1 MRRRAISDVLYTSMM
16 REIVLATNNE
26 GKLRE
31 FNHAFEGSD
40 IRFISL
46 KDIPGAPDVVED
58 GVTYEDNARLKAR
71 AIARFTGRPTV
82 ADDSGIEIDA
92 IPGELGVKSARWAGA
107 RPYSEVNRDIL
118 DRLEGDE
125 NRGARYV
132 AVIVYVDTASGQE
145 ESVEGKCEGVIHD
158 RPEGEG
164 GFGFDPIFYLPDYG
178 KTMAQ
183 LPLDEKNKI
192 SHRAKA
198 IEKIKA
204 IIG

>member
-1 MRRRAISDVLYTSMM
+1 MT

-31 FNHAFEGSD
+31 FNHAFEKTD

-107 RPYSEVNRDIL
+107 RPYGVVNRDIL
-118 DRLEGDE
+118 ERLKGGE

-132 AVIVYVDTASGQE
+132 AVIVYVDDANGRE
-145 ESVEGKCEGVIHD
+145 ESARGECEGVIHD
-158 RPEGEG
+158 RLEGEG

-198 IEKIKA
+198 IEKLKA
-204 IIG
+204 ILG

>member
-1 MRRRAISDVLYTSMM
+1 MT

-31 FNHAFEGSD
+31 FNHAFEGTD
-40 IRFISL
+40 IRFVSL
-46 KDIPGAPDVVED
+46 KDIPGAPDVIED
-58 GVTYEDNARLKAR
+58 GITYEDNARLKAR
-71 AIARFTGRPTV
+71 AIAKFTGRPTV

-92 IPGELGVKSARWAGA
+92 IPGELGVKSARWAGG

-118 DRLEGDE
+118 DRLDGDN
-125 NRGARYV
+125 NRGARYI
-132 AVIVYVDTASGQE
+132 AVIVYVDEASGRE
-145 ESVEGKCEGVIHD
+145 ESAEGKCEGVIHD
-158 RPEGEG
+158 KQEGEG

-178 KTMAQ
+178 RTMAQ

-198 IEKIKA
+198 IEKLKA
-204 IIG
+204 ILG